1 MTMKI
6 FTLQV
11 PDDKVKFV
19 KELMNNLNI
28 KWNIA
33 KGGVDKSL
41 LDPVEDKPS
50 PKTYLIDEEARKNA
64 AKLREESLKDV
75 ITRIETMRKDK

>member
-1 MTMKI
+1 MKI

-11 PDDKVKFV
+11 PDEKVKFV
-19 KELMNNLNI
+19 KELMNNLDI

-41 LDPVEDKPS
+41 LDPVTDLPN
-50 PKTYLIDEEARKNA
+50 PKAYMLDEEARKNA

-75 ITRIETMRKDK
+75 ISRIETMRKENP